1 MRRYAIYARFSSDNQ
16 NEKSV
21 EDQVNEC
28 KTYIKKQNGTLA
40 DHHVFA
46 DYAISGSHMNTRPGL
61 LALMKAAREHAFDV
75 VMADDL
81 SRLSR
86 DQEDIAGIYKRL
98 VFQDI
103 ELRTIFDGEINEMQ
117 IGFKGTENAMYLKR
131 LAHQVRRGQKGK
143 VNAGKIPGGKC
154 YGYDVV
160 REFGEDGQP
169 VRGLRVINEEQA
181 AIINRIFKEY
191 NSGQSPRAIV
201 YQLNKEGVPGPRGG
215 QWRPSTLNGNTK
227 RRNGILN
234 NELYIGRIVYNRQ
247 RFVKDPET
255 GKRQAKPNPK
265 EEWVIQEV
273 PSLRILSDE
282 LWEAAQER
290 RAFVAKNF
298 SSPVIRKKHL
308 LSGLLKCYSC
318 GGSFVITG
326 GARKKNGLR
335 YGCSIRKEKGTCDN
349 SATITVEK
357 LEERVFEGLKTY
369 LKDPGGLNLFIR
381 EFHKNLRDIRTESAK
396 EEATLIKA
404 LKQTDQKIQ
413 SGIKAIEDGLY
424 SQDLKKRMHLL
435 GEEKESLKAQ
445 LAQIS
450 QDNEQVFDF
459 LPNLGAVYEQNID
472 ELRNSLQR
480 PETRPQ
486 AIELLRS
493 LIDKVVMIPC
503 KGKGLDVEI
512 EGRLAAILHY
522 LQGNTEPL
530 KGALVPI
537 VSRPMV
543 AEECNRPNRASNV
556 SRRLVAEECNRPNR
570 VALKLSIKA

>member
-1 MRRYAIYARFSSDNQ
+1 MKRYAVYARFSSDNQ

-28 KTYIKKQNGTLA
+28 KAYIQNNKGVLA
-40 DHHVFA
+40 DHHIFT
-46 DYAISGSHMNTRPGL
+46 DYAISGSHINTRPGL
-61 LALMKAAREHAFDV
+61 LALMEAAKQGAFDV

-143 VNAGKIPGGKC
+143 VSAGKIPGGNC

-160 REFGEDGQP
+160 RRFGEDGQP
-169 VRGLRVINEEQA
+169 IKGLRTINEEQA
-181 AIINRIFKEY
+181 AIICRIFKEY
-191 NSGQSPRAIV
+191 ISGTSPRAIV
-201 YQLNKEGVPGPRGG
+201 HQLNKEGIPGPRGG
-215 QWRPSTLNGNTK
+215 QWRPSTLNGNPK

-255 GKRQAKPNPK
+255 GKRQAKPNPEK
-265 EEWVIQEV
+265 EWVVQEV
-273 PSLRILSDE
+273 PELRILTDE
-282 LWEAAQER
+282 QWEAAQER
-290 RAFVAKNF
+290 RAFIARNF
-298 SSPVIRKKHL
+298 SSPVIRKSYL
-308 LSGLLKCYSC
+308 LSGLLKCHCC

-326 GARKKNGLR
+326 GSRKGSGPR
-335 YGCSIRKEKGTCDN
+335 YGCSTRKEKGTCN
-349 SATITVEK
+349 NRATITVEK
-357 LEERVFEGLKTY
+357 LEERVFNGLKTY
-369 LKDPGGLNLFIR
+369 LKDPAGLNLFIR
-381 EFHKNLRDIRTESAK
+381 EFHKNLREIKAESAK
-396 EEATLIKA
+396 EEAIIQKA

-413 SGIKAIEDGLY
+413 SVIKAIEDGLY
-424 SQDLKKRMHLL
+424 SQELKERMLQL
-435 GEEKESLKAQ
+435 EAEKEKLQGQ
-445 LAQIS
+445 LQQLS
-450 QDNEQVFDF
+450 QDNERVFEF
-459 LPNLGAVYEQNID
+459 LPNLGMVYERNID
-472 ELRNSLQR
+472 DLRQSLR
-480 PETRPQ
+480 YEETRSS

-493 LIDKVVMIPC
+493 LIDKVVLKPSET
-503 KGKGLDVEI
+503 KGVDIEI

-522 LQGNTEPL
+522 LQGNTQPL
-530 KGALVPI
+530 RKELAPDVSRSMVAEGCNIPNRAGY

-543 AEECNRPNRASNV
+543 AGGCNIPNRA
-556 SRRLVAEECNRPNR
+556 C
-570 VALKLSIKA
+570 KTLSISA